1 MAARAPAAGALP
13 AVSFPA
19 HLPISARMDEI
30 VALIRDHPVV
40 IVAGETGSGKT
51 TQLPKACIRA
61 GLGCRGMIAHTQ
73 PRRLAARAV
82 ATRIAEEL
90 NVPLGGAVGFA
101 VRYEEAL
108 SPSTVV
114 KVMTDGLLLTEIR
127 RSRRLDA
134 YEALIIDEAHERSL
148 NVDFL
153 LGYAKRLLHRR
164 RDFKLVITSATIDVA
179 AFQAHFDDAPA
190 IEVSGRGYPV
200 AVEYRE
206 DDGDGQALRS
216 CLNEIGR
223 RRPGQ
228 ARDTL
233 IFLPGE
239 REILDLSRQLRH
251 DYGERFEILPLY
263 ARLPA
268 KEQRR
273 IFASGHR
280 PRIVLATNVAET
292 TITVPNI
299 GYVIDFGLARIARY
313 SHRARIQRLPV
324 EAVSQASAE
333 QRAGRCGRIAPGTCF
348 RLYSREDFD
357 GRPRH
362 TEPEITRSN
371 LAAVVLQMLA
381 FRLGDIERFPFL
393 DPPDARLIRDAM
405 RTLRELGA
413 LREEPPQRGSAAPE
427 NPKAEDSK
435 AKASP
440 RLTEAGRNM
449 ARLPV
454 DPRLARVLIAAAAF
468 GCLREGLLIVAALAV
483 QDPRERPL
491 DKRAAA
497 DAAHRCHAHPKSDF
511 MAFVSLWD
519 HLEAQRAEL
528 TRGAFRKALERQ
540 FLSPARVAE
549 WRALHRQLL
558 LATKRMGLRLN
569 RQAGD
574 YASIHR
580 ALLTGS
586 LGFVGRRDES
596 GAYLGAH
603 GVRFRIF
610 PGAALGKKTPPWLV
624 AAEVVQTRQ
633 TYARCVASVEPEW
646 VEKAAG
652 SLLKRSW
659 AEPHWDAV
667 RGEAMAFE
675 RATLYGLPVVE
686 RRLVRYAPVDAA
698 AARELFVRGALVPA
712 TSGARNPAVE
722 APFLRR
728 NAATARRI
736 EALQAKTRR
745 NDLLAT
751 ESAQAA
757 FYLER
762 LPNEVL
768 SVATFNAWLRHANAE
783 TLRRL
788 TMEEA
793 DLLARSGERAVDA
806 DFPPTLDVGVAE
818 ARLKYRFAPGEADDG
833 VSLQIDSA
841 TLARLRPQPLDWLVP
856 GFFERKCAEL
866 LRRLPKPLRR
876 RLPPV
881 ADVATELATH
891 FLANDRYGR
900 GALLPALCERLREM
914 HGVDVRPAD
923 WQAERLS
930 PFLLLNVQVRDR
942 RGRVIDQ
949 DRNLEALQRRL
960 LPEAARRASP
970 ALREGFERQGLVS
983 FPQSGVPATLDVEGT
998 VLYPALRDAGDAVDL
1013 TLLDHPADQRR
1024 VNRRGY
1030 SRLALLSQRKIV
1042 RFLSARVKAEQTL
1055 LLRYAALHAHTPL
1068 EDELLLC
1075 AAWACFFDDTSVPQD
1090 GAAFEERIAAGAS
1103 RLSAVFDQALDAA
1116 RAALEGRF
1124 EAAQSIAALQSPAFA
1139 ASRADMEA
1147 HLERLLPEDFL
1158 SRTALDRLAELPRYL
1173 RALSDRAAKLQG
1185 HVQRDMERCAEAAR
1199 WHRRVEALAAACD
1212 DAAALDG
1219 VRWMLEEYRVALFSQ
1234 GRGVKG
1240 KVSPRR
1246 LEQAI
1251 TPLERDAGMR

>member
-1 MAARAPAAGALP
+1 MAARPPAAAALP

-19 HLPISARMDEI
+19 HLPISARIDEI
-30 VALIRDHPVV
+30 AALIRDHPVV

-61 GLGCRGMIAHTQ
+61 GLGSRGFIGHTQ

-82 ATRIAEEL
+82 AARIAEEL

-108 SPSTVV
+108 SASTIV

-127 RSRRLDA
+127 HSRLLDG

-164 RDFKLVITSATIDVA
+164 RDFKLIITSATIDVA
-179 AFQAHFDDAPA
+179 AFQAHFNDAPA
-190 IEVSGRGYPV
+190 VQVSGRGYPV
-200 AVEYRE
+200 KVEYRE
-206 DDGDGQALRS
+206 DEGDGEALRS
-216 CLNEIGR
+216 CLNEIAR
-223 RRPGQ
+223 RQPGQ

-239 REILDLSRQLRH
+239 REILDLSRELRRA
-251 DYGERFEILPLY
+251 YGERFEILPLY
-263 ARLPA
+263 ARLQA
-268 KEQRR
+268 REQRR
-273 IFASGHR
+273 IFAAGTR
-280 PRIVLATNVAET
+280 PRVVLATNVAET
-292 TITVPNI
+292 SITVPNI

-348 RLYSREDFD
+348 RLYSQADFES
-357 GRPRH
+357 RPRYAQ
-362 TEPEITRSN
+362 PEITRSN

-381 FRLGDIERFPFL
+381 FRLGDIERFPFI
-393 DPPDARLIRDAM
+393 DPPDGRLIRDAM

-413 LREEPPQRGSAAPE
+413 LEEARPRRGLAAGE
-427 NPKAEDSK
+427 GSGARG
-435 AKASP
+435 SP
-440 RLTEAGRNM
+440 RLTRIGRSM

-454 DPRLARVLIAAAAF
+454 DPRLARVLIAAASF

-491 DKRAAA
+491 DKRDAA
-497 DAAHRCHAHPKSDF
+497 DEAHRRHVHPKSDF

-519 HLEAQRAEL
+519 HLEAQRGEL
-528 TRGAFRKALERQ
+528 SRSGYRAALERQ

-558 LATKRMGLRLN
+558 LAAKRMGLRIN

-580 ALLTGS
+580 ALLAGS

-603 GVRFRIF
+603 GVKFRIF
-610 PGAALGKKTPPWLV
+610 PGSALGKKSPPWLV

-646 VEKAAG
+646 VERAAG

-659 AEPHWDAV
+659 SEPHWDAR
-667 RGEAMAFE
+667 RGEAMALE

-686 RRLVRYAPVDAA
+686 RRPVRYAPVDPAA
-698 AARELFVRGALVPA
+698 AQELFVRCALVPA
-712 TSGARNPAVE
+712 TSGAQNPVT
-722 APFLRR
+722 APFLER
-728 NAATARRI
+728 NAAAVRRI
-736 EALQAKTRR
+736 EALQAKARR
-745 NDLLAT
+745 SDLLAT

-762 LPNEVL
+762 LPDDVL
-768 SVATFNAWLRHANAE
+768 SVATFNSWLRRADAE
-783 TLRRL
+783 ALRRL
-788 TMEEA
+788 TMDEA
-793 DLLARSGERAVDA
+793 DLLARSSEQATDA
-806 DFPPTLDVGVAE
+806 DFPPTLDAGAAE
-818 ARLKYRFAPGEADDG
+818 APLKYRFAPGEADDG
-833 VSLQIDSA
+833 VSLQIDSGM
-841 TLARLRPQPLDWLVP
+841 LAQLRPEPLEWLVP

-866 LRRLPKPLRR
+866 LRRLPKALRR
-876 RLPPV
+876 RLPP
-881 ADVATELATH
+881 AANVATELATH
-891 FLANDRYGR
+891 FLAPHRYRR
-900 GALLPALCERLREM
+900 GALLPALCERLREAYA
-914 HGVDVRPAD
+914 VDVRPAD

-930 PFLLLNVQVRDR
+930 PFLLLNVQARDR
-942 RGRVIDQ
+942 KGRIIDQ

-960 LPEAARRASP
+960 LPKAARRASP
-970 ALREGFERQGLVS
+970 ALRERFERQGLVA
-983 FPQSGVPATLDVEGT
+983 FPEGGVPATLAIEGT
-998 VLYPALRDAGDAVDL
+998 TLYPALRDAGDAVDL
-1013 TLLDHPADQRR
+1013 TLLDHPGDQRR
-1024 VNRRGY
+1024 ANRRGY
-1030 SRLALLSQRKIV
+1030 PRLALLAERKAA
-1042 RFLSARVKAEQTL
+1042 RFLSARVKADRTL
-1055 LLRYAALHAHTPL
+1055 LLRYAALGTGAPL
-1068 EDELLLC
+1068 ADELLLA
-1075 AAWACFFDDTSVPQD
+1075 AAWACFYRGKPLPRES
-1090 GAAFEERIAAGAS
+1090 AAFGECIAAGAS
-1103 RLSAVFDQALDAA
+1103 RLSAIFGQALDAA
-1116 RAALEGRF
+1116 RAALERRF
-1124 EAAQSIAALQSPAFA
+1124 DAAQSIAALQSPAFA

-1147 HLERLLPEDFL
+1147 HLEWLMPPDFL
-1158 SRTALDRLAELPRYL
+1158 SRLPLSRLAELPRYL
-1173 RALSDRAAKLQG
+1173 QALSDRAANLQG
-1185 HVQRDMERCAEAAR
+1185 HVRRDAERSAEAAR
-1199 WHRRVEALAAACD
+1199 WHQRVEALAAACG
-1212 DAAALDG
+1212 DAAALDQL
-1219 VRWMLEEYRVALFSQ
+1219 RWMLEEYRVALFSQ
-1234 GRGVKG
+1234 RLGVKG
-1240 KVSPRR
+1240 KVSARR

-1251 TPLERDAGMR
+1251 APLERDAGIR